1 MAFALYDSWRRVHIL
16 RNQVNSEGFLKQVQ
30 TVWTPESV
38 TTPAESGGP
47 TEAAASASS
56 SKRNSVDKKKCSPG
70 EDTKRDNKNSLGEL
84 RLSTFTNAGWNM
96 DTTPMEKMVEFA
108 GEGGGGGCVP
118 IVYSEDQVRRTRS
131 TAIFIIR
138 TGHRMLF
145 TRKKNL
151 FVTIILMLRCI
162 LFTYRLFLGVTL
174 AHFDNH
180 V

>member
-1 MAFALYDSWRRVHIL
+1 MAFALYDSWRRAHIL

-38 TTPAESGGP
+38 TTPAESGGR
-47 TEAAASASS
+47 TAAAASASS
-56 SKRNSVDKKKCSPG
+56 SKRNSVDKKRSSPPG

-96 DTTPMEKMVEFA
+96 DTTPMEKMVEVA

-131 TAIFIIR
+131 TTIFIVWA

-145 TRKKNL
+145 TRKKPL
-151 FVTIILMLRCI
+151 
-162 LFTYRLFLGVTL
+162 
-174 AHFDNH
+174 H
-180 V
+180 VYINVALHPFYI